1 MRYTNLISDM
11 KKNTVLFVILFTV
24 FFSYPVSGQ
33 IIDKTLNNA
42 NLYKEYFFLDP
53 LVFYDKDSTGGKLD
67 LYIEILQQNLMFK
80 KNSATGDFEANLDFV
95 IAIKN
100 SKNSI
105 VVNQANTELVSIPKS
120 DIKRIEDRSYFSLK
134 QFNLPPE
141 YYTIN
146 FTLRD
151 KNNNTEYKKDVS
163 FAVKERGIDNLFFSD
178 VMLLSDV
185 KAGAG
190 KEKEITPLINNNV
203 GSLKEFYFF
212 FEVISKYDTAV
223 NRAYYYKITDDKSKT
238 LYQDTL
244 TCEFLPGV
252 NQIFQ
257 KIPTDNLYIGN
268 FKLEVYDSRALHTGK
283 YFTYKWGNIP
293 VNMNDIDLAI
303 NQLVYV
309 ATEDE
314 LDKIKEGKTKE
325 ERQRRFVKF
334 WRDKDPSP
342 KTPKNE
348 LMMEYYNRI
357 KIANER
363 YSHYVEG
370 WKTDMGMVF
379 IIFGNPGN
387 IERHPFDGNS
397 KPYEIWDYYNVN
409 RQFIFIDDSGYGD
422 YRLLTPIWDERT
434 KIRY

>member
-1 MRYTNLISDM
+1 
-11 KKNTVLFVILFTV
+11 
-24 FFSYPVSGQ
+24 
-33 IIDKTLNNA
+33 
-42 NLYKEYFFLDP
+42 
-53 LVFYDKDSTGGKLD
+53 
-67 LYIEILQQNLMFK
+67 
-80 KNSATGDFEANLDFV
+80 
-95 IAIKN
+95 
-100 SKNSI
+100 
-105 VVNQANTELVSIPKS
+105 
-120 DIKRIEDRSYFSLK
+120 
-134 QFNLPPE
+134 
-141 YYTIN
+141 
-146 FTLRD
+146 
-151 KNNNTEYKKDVS
+151 
-163 FAVKERGIDNLFFSD
+163 
-178 VMLLSDV
+178 MLLSDV
-185 KAGAG
+185 KVGAG
-190 KEKEITPLINNNV
+190 KEKEITPLVNNNV

-244 TCEFLPGV
+244 MCEFLPGV

-303 NQLVYV
+303 NQLVYI
-309 ATEDE
+309 ASEDE